1 MRYPI
6 GLLMTLVAE
15 YYFLMLGVFDLEAE
29 AGIVYPIMASAWVSI
44 PYAVTAACLGTLLA
58 MIAAVALKIDER
70 PDYLRFRRI
79 VGMLNAVAILFCL
92 SLGQRRPIFSDQP
105 FSIFK

>member
-1 MRYPI
+1 M
-6 GLLMTLVAE
+6 LLKRTAIVTLVAE

-58 MIAAVALKIDER
+58 MIVAVALKIDER

-79 VGMLNAVAILFCL
+79 VGMLNAVAILFL
-92 SLGQRRPIFSDQP
+92 FVLGTVTSD
-105 FSIFK
+105 FFGSAFFHI